1 MMQDNAKRIRHAF
14 VFVLVILFLSYVLFQ
29 SKNLL
34 EGPIISITKPSN
46 GETLTYHVVSV
57 EGTAKNISFIY
68 MNDRQIFV
76 DTLGNFRETIIA
88 PLGYS
93 IIKLSAKDKFGRKTE
108 RYLHVVLPGTTTLPS
123 FESIPKTLL
132 EPTSSTSASTTKN
145 I

>member
-1 MMQDNAKRIRHAF
+1 
-14 VFVLVILFLSYVLFQ
+14 
-29 SKNLL
+29 
-34 EGPIISITKPSN
+34 
-46 GETLTYHVVSV
+46 
-57 EGTAKNISFIY
+57 

-76 DTLGNFRETIIA
+76 DTLGNFRETIVA